1 MNTHATREQ
10 SAEASSAFKAR
21 IAGVFYLLVFLT
33 GGFAL
38 FAGGRFVV
46 PGDAAA
52 TATNILTHESSF
64 RFGLAANLIATAFY
78 IVVTA
83 LFYELFKPVNRS
95 VSLLAA
101 FFSLVGCATG
111 SVSLLLLLAP
121 LVVLKGAQNL
131 SAFKLEELQALTL
144 MFLKLLGQANNI
156 GLVFF
161 GFYCLLIGYL
171 IFRSTFLPRILGA
184 AMTLAG
190 LGWLTGSFASFL
202 SPPFAIHLFP
212 YIMLPGMLGE
222 GALTVWLLVKGVNE
236 QRWNEQASA
245 QTTS

>member
-1 MNTHATREQ
+1 M
-10 SAEASSAFKAR
+10 
-21 IAGVFYLLVFLT
+21 
-33 GGFAL
+33 
-38 FAGGRFVV
+38 
-46 PGDAAA
+46 
-52 TATNILTHESSF
+52 
-64 RFGLAANLIATAFY
+64 
-78 IVVTA
+78 
-83 LFYELFKPVNRS
+83 
-95 VSLLAA
+95 
-101 FFSLVGCATG
+101 
-111 SVSLLLLLAP
+111 LLLLLAP
-121 LVVLKGAQNL
+121 LAVLKSAQHL
-131 SAFKLEELQALTL
+131 SAFNLEQLQALAL
-144 MFLKLLGQANNI
+144 GSLKLLGQANNI